1 MALDRQEYDRI
12 MTGVRGIQSGRLL
25 VSDRLAN
32 HLDDLVELVEAFPWR
47 PPDLQEALRLAP
59 TETREWLDGVAELRF
74 IVDRVEQ
81 DQGDA
86 PIFDVGKPQV
96 V

>member
-12 MTGVRGIQSGRLL
+12 MAGVRGIQSGRLL

-47 PPDLQEALRLAP
+47 PPDLKEALQLAP
-59 TETREWLDGVAELRF
+59 EQTRDWLDRVAELKY
-74 IVDRVEQ
+74 IVAQVEE
-81 DQGDA
+81 DQGSA